1 MRFFNDARQ
10 NIQQVK
16 EGWENSLHALRIAQ
30 IPAYFLVAALN
41 SILQHSWHG
50 RIHRPAGIEY
60 LHQTVN
66 MFQNMDI
73 LRECKGV
80 HAQQRRFSG
89 VCTKHLHIYTIAEH
103 VLVFALG
110 RFHHKKRR
118 LSVLCDLIQQMVDRI
133 GFACAGRASDERVG
147 SHCLPVQDQAC
158 TFRLTHVVN
167 LAQIHLVLIRHR
179 FVRYIT
185 AKLCVFD
192 YCQSMHRPRR
202 KPKVYW
208 QFLATDQSCRSINQT
223 FG

>member
-1 MRFFNDARQ
+1 MRLFNDARQ

-16 EGWENSLHALRIAQ
+16 EGWENSLLALRIAQ

-50 RIHRPAGIEY
+50 RIHRPAGVEY

-89 VCTKHLHIYTIAEH
+89 VCTKHLHIRAAAEH

-118 LSVLCDLIQQMVDRI
+118 LSILCYLVQKMVDCVGLARTRR
-133 GFACAGRASDERVG
+133 ACDKGMG
-147 SHCLPVQDQAC
+147 GHCLPIQDQVC

-179 FVRYIT
+179 FVRYIA
-185 AKLCVFD
+185 AKFCVLNHG
-192 YCQSMHRPRR
+192 QAVH
-202 KPKVYW
+202 
-208 QFLATDQSCRSINQT
+208 
-223 FG
+223 

>member
-1 MRFFNDARQ
+1 MRLFNDARQ

-16 EGWENSLHALRIAQ
+16 EGWENSLLALRIAQ
-30 IPAYFLVAALN
+30 IPAYFLIAALN
-41 SILQHSWHG
+41 SILQHRWHG
-50 RIHRPAGIEY
+50 CIHRPAGVEY

-89 VCTKHLHIYTIAEH
+89 VCTKHLHICTIAEH

-133 GFACAGRASDERVG
+133 GFACASRASDECVG
-147 SHCLPVQDQAC
+147 SHRLPVQEQSC
-158 TFRLTHVVN
+158 RFLFTHVVN

-179 FVRYIT
+179 LIRHIA
-185 AKLCVFD
+185 AKLRVLNNR
-192 YCQSMHRPRR
+192 QTMH
-202 KPKVYW
+202 
-208 QFLATDQSCRSINQT
+208 
-223 FG
+223 